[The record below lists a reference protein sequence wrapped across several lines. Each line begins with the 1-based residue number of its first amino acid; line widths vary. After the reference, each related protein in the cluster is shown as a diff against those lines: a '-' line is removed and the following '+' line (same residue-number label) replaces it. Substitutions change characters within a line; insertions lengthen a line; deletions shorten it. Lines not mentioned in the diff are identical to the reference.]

1 MNWISTRRA
10 SRVRI
15 TVKVKEMPVSLL
27 NAFIHRVSII
37 VTEALY
43 EEHNADK
50 APDEK
55 SENAK

>member
-1 MNWISTRRA
+1 M
-10 SRVRI
+10 RI
-15 TVKVKEMPVSLL
+15 NIIVKEMPDSVL

-50 APDEK
+50 VPDEK